1 MQTQKRKSRKKTVQG
16 EGGLV
21 FHTWDSPS
29 LVSKDSTRNWRAGW
43 TTSHLATCQHRA
55 KATSQTATG
64 CFQLRTQRTYLQRA
78 LLWRQCCNILGVVW
92 PDTCCG
98 GVVWPNTCG
107 GVVWPDT
114 CRGGVVWPNTCR
126 WCGVA

>member
-1 MQTQKRKSRKKTVQG
+1 MQTQKRKSGKKTVQG

-43 TTSHLATCQHRA
+43 TTSHLATCQHRD

-64 CFQLRTQRTYLQRA
+64 CFQVRTQRTGIIMAA
-78 LLWRQCCNILGVVW
+78 LL
-92 PDTCCG
+92 
-98 GVVWPNTCG
+98 
-107 GVVWPDT
+107 
-114 CRGGVVWPNTCR
+114 
-126 WCGVA
+126 